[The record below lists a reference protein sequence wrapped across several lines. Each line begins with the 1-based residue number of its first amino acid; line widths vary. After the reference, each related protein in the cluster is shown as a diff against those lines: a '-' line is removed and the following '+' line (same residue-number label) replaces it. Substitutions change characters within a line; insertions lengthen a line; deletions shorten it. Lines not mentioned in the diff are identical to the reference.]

1 MGTEV
6 MGGGVVD
13 VFFGAVD
20 AVPPEIDATKATI
33 LSGAVWSEIGE
44 GFIDEDG
51 FNVDLANTINKVF
64 VLRSTAPQ
72 RVYRTQEEPMFEFN
86 LFESTM
92 DAMSIALQTAE
103 LPTAGVVAG
112 ASGTAGYKRL
122 QIKRGAIIQ
131 EAAILFRTVS
141 PYDTAPATNGWLLQG
156 WLPRG
161 VFTQVGSF
169 KFYKEQVAL
178 PLTFE
183 LLESTTN
190 DLGYIEAQHEMAQP

>member
-20 AVPPEIDATKATI
+20 AAPPEIDATKATI

-92 DAMSIALQTAE
+92 DAMSIALQT
-103 LPTAGVVAG
+103 
-112 ASGTAGYKRL
+112 R
-122 QIKRGAIIQ
+122 
-131 EAAILFRTVS
+131 
-141 PYDTAPATNGWLLQG
+141 
-156 WLPRG
+156 
-161 VFTQVGSF
+161 
-169 KFYKEQVAL
+169 
-178 PLTFE
+178 
-183 LLESTTN
+183 
-190 DLGYIEAQHEMAQP
+190 

>member
-13 VFFGAVD
+13 IFWGAAD
-20 AVPPEIDATKATI
+20 AVAPDLDATKATI
-33 LSGAVWSEIGE
+33 ISGSVWSEIGE

-51 FNVDLANTINKVF
+51 FNVDLANTVNKVF

-72 RVYRTQEEPMFEFN
+72 RIYRTQEEPMFEFN

-92 DAMSIALQTAE
+92 HAMSVALQSTETAITTVPAADAQIGYHR
-103 LPTAGVVAG
+103 LP
-112 ASGTAGYKRL
+112 
-122 QIKRGAIIQ
+122 IKRGAIVQ
-131 EAAILFRTVS
+131 EASILFRTVS
-141 PYDTAPATNGWLLQG
+141 PYDTAPSTNGWLLQG
-156 WLPRG
+156 YLPRG

-169 KFYKEQVAL
+169 KLYKEQVAL

-183 LLESTTN
+183 LLESKTN
-190 DLGYIEAQHEMAQP
+190 DLGYIEAQFADATT